1 MISVFTATY
10 NRAHTLTRLYQ
21 SLCSQS
27 YLDFEWIIVDDGSS
41 DTTEE
46 LVKQW
51 QNENKI
57 KIAFLKQKNG
67 GKHSA
72 FNKGVQLAKGNLF
85 FNVDSD
91 DYLLSTSLEVI
102 KGTYENA
109 SKKYNIA
116 GIAGRRMYENGTIVG
131 NQNFDEL
138 LSNSIDIRY
147 QYGVIGDL
155 VEVFELE
162 KLREFSFP
170 EIENEKFCPEA
181 LVWNRLATK
190 YNLFFFNKGIYVT
203 QYLPDGLT
211 AKITKIRME
220 SPIASINYYGELE
233 KYDIPWLQKIK
244 ANINF
249 WRFSFNCQSTL
260 FNHFKKVKIIYTII
274 GLPIGFMMYVK
285 DKLSI

>member
-27 YLDFEWIIVDDGSS
+27 NSDFEWIIVDDGSS
-41 DTTEE
+41 DATDK
-46 LVKQW
+46 LVKEW
-51 QNENKI
+51 QDENKI
-57 KIAFLKQKNG
+57 KITFLKQKNG
-67 GKHSA
+67 GKHRA

-91 DYLLSTSLEVI
+91 DYVLPTSLEMI
-102 KGTYENA
+102 KDTYNTA

-116 GIAGRRMYENGTIVG
+116 GIAGRRIYENGTIVG

-138 LSNSIDIRY
+138 LSNSIAIRH
-147 QYGVIGDL
+147 QHNVTGDL

-162 KLREFSFP
+162 KLKEFPFP

-181 LVWNRLATK
+181 LLWNRIATK
-190 YNLFFFNKGIYVT
+190 YNLFFFNTGIYVT
-203 QYLPDGLT
+203 EYLPDGLT

-220 SPIASINYYGELE
+220 SPIASSSYYSELE

-249 WRFSFNCQSTL
+249 WRFSFNCKTTL
-260 FNHFKKVKIIYTII
+260 YNRFKMVKLIYTII
-274 GLPIGFMMYVK
+274 GLPIGFMLYVK
-285 DKLSI
+285 DRLSV